1 MISIVSVGFRGSND
15 SKCGL
20 LDETRIARRKSIAQ
34 GGENFFD
41 FGKVFARNVSTAIGG
56 GSHSCALYVGGEER
70 KEIKQGPK
78 TTLADDCR
86 GILCGKF
93 FQSLQWNQHWANIAF

>member
-15 SKCGL
+15 GKCGL

-41 FGKVFARNVSTAIGG
+41 FGKVFARNVATAIS
-56 GSHSCALYVGGEER
+56 GSCHSRALYVGGEEG
-70 KEIKQGPK
+70 KEIKQGTK

-93 FQSLQWNQHWANIAF
+93 FQSLQWNQR